1 MNKVTD
7 LEQERE
13 LNALTHK
20 LGRIISSNPECIERT
35 VAVLNGE
42 LDMKQETCL
51 LAVRVPKTLMAQIDE
66 IAREIAFHEQRKVT
80 RNSLVV
86 GWLNRMIKEHSHDRP
101 NET

>member
-1 MNKVTD
+1 MNKVID

-35 VAVLNGE
+35 VAVLSGD

-51 LAVRVPKTLMAQIDE
+51 LSVRVTKALANQIDE
-66 IAREIAFHEQRKVT
+66 IAREVAFREQRKVT
-80 RNSLVV
+80 RSSLVTD
-86 GWLNRMIKEHSHDRP
+86 WLERMIREQRHDRP
-101 NET
+101 DAT

>member
-1 MNKVTD
+1 MNKVID

-35 VAVLNGE
+35 VAVLRGE
-42 LDMKQETCL
+42 LEMKEESCL
-51 LAVRVPKTLMAQIDE
+51 LSVRVSKALANQIDE
-66 IAREIAFHEQRKVT
+66 IAREIAFREQRKVT
-80 RNSLVV
+80 RSSLVTD
-86 GWLNRMIKEHSHDRP
+86 WLERMIREQRHDRI